1 MLLKNTIF
9 KDIQAIP
16 SLLLQKPSKMLMS
29 KDHIKVLQRRRNPW
43 KREDI
48 EELIFETTTIQ
59 DYHINRIDRLIGRFE
74 LLKSFDAMVKKGNV
88 TV

>member
-1 MLLKNTIF
+1 
-9 KDIQAIP
+9 
-16 SLLLQKPSKMLMS
+16 MLMS

-59 DYHINRIDRLIGRFE
+59 DHHINRIDRLIGRSE
-74 LLKSFDAMVKKGNV
+74 LLKSFDAMMKKGNV
-88 TV
+88 TVQIKQIGLIKPTNI